1 MGSEKP
7 QERET
12 SIVVA
17 DTNANAPT
25 TLFAPVKSAT
35 EELPPLSAGA
45 SRGSVLQ
52 EPTIRQVAPL
62 VLILT
67 GASFLNTTGVQSVVI
82 ILPSITRDLHIPE
95 TRQEWIVSAYGLT
108 SAAFLLLCGKLSDVY
123 GKRLLFILGCFWLT
137 ATTLG
142 AAFSPNEICMYT
154 MRALQGLG
162 AAITIPTAIG
172 IIGYT
177 IPPGRVKNY
186 SFAFYSGG
194 APMGQVLG
202 NLLGGIISEYANWK
216 VVFFVIAGVAFVI
229 GAIAIFVVPKEPPS
243 TGDAGEHPRASG
255 IDWTGAFLFTSGTL
269 LLLIALS
276 EGVAQPQGWR
286 TPFVIAILLV
296 SVLFLGLFIFWQHY
310 LEKISSE
317 PLMRVST
324 FKTGRFSAAMVIVFF
339 FSAGFTNF
347 LVYSTYYYQDLQLL
361 SPIQTTLRYIP
372 LGICGIFSIFCSGY
386 FMARIRGNYILIF
399 GLGSALIANIIFAV
413 PIPPSTTY
421 WAYGFPAM
429 CLAAFGAD
437 TTYPCIGLFT
447 TQSLPRKD
455 QGVAGAMFQTIAG
468 LGRAMFLPIT
478 ATIQSSIQTR
488 VANSSNDASYAY
500 LEGLRGVEW
509 FCVACMAISLL
520 ITVFGLRNI
529 GKIGLLKKLG
539 NVQSAAKEKDEET

>member
-1 MGSEKP
+1 MASEKF
-7 QERET
+7 QESEP
-12 SIVVA
+12 SIVIA

-25 TLFAPVKSAT
+25 ALFAPVKSAA
-35 EELPPLSAGA
+35 EELPPLSARV
-45 SRGSVLQ
+45 SRGSVLH

-67 GASFLNTTGVQSVVI
+67 GASFLNTTSVQAVVI
-82 ILPSITRDLHIPE
+82 ILPSITRDLNIPE
-95 TRQEWIVSAYGLT
+95 TRQQWVVSAYALT

-162 AAITIPTAIG
+162 AAVTIPTAIG

-202 NLLGGIISEYANWK
+202 NLLGGFISQYANWK
-216 VVFFVIAGVAFVI
+216 VVFFVMAGAAFVV
-229 GAIAIFVVPKEPPS
+229 GAVAVFVVPKEPPES
-243 TGDAGEHPRASG
+243 GDHPRASG
-255 IDWTGAFLFTSGTL
+255 IDWPGVFLFTSGCL

-276 EGVAQPQGWR
+276 EGVARSWK
-286 TPFVIAILLV
+286 TPFVIAILIV
-296 SVLFLGLFIFWQHY
+296 SVLFIALFIYWQHY
-310 LEKISSE
+310 LEMASLE

-347 LVYSTYYYQDLQLL
+347 LVYSTYYYQDYQLL

-372 LGICGIFSIFCSGY
+372 LGIFGILSTLCSGY
-386 FMARIRGNYILIF
+386 LMARVRGNYILIF
-399 GLGSALIANIIFAV
+399 GLGSALIANVLFAV
-413 PIPPSTTY
+413 PIPTSTTY

-437 TTYPCIGLFT
+437 TTYPCLGLFT

-478 ATIQSSIQTR
+478 ATIQSSVQDR
-488 VANSSNDASYAY
+488 LSNSVSDNNDAY
-500 LEGLRGVEW
+500 LEGLRAVEW
-509 FCVACMAISLL
+509 FCVACMATSLL

-539 NVQSAAKEKDEET
+539 NVQSATKEKDEEAS